1 MKKYFVMLLA
11 ASMCMCFAACGKGPD
26 KEQSQPEIQ
35 TTERTETVQSEVQTA
50 ESAET
55 VQLEI
60 QTTESSD
67 AVRTEKAE
75 VVGKWHLDS
84 EKNDLVSFEDS
95 LFTGYGEWGASMDI
109 QSDGKMDGFI
119 GIESWYGTYTVEDE
133 VIHAD
138 LTFDSGKSQQTK
150 DFRIVTEND
159 TTILEMDYKDMA
171 IYWAFGAQEDPANGA
186 DGE

>member
-26 KEQSQPEIQ
+26 KEQSQPEVQ
-35 TTERTETVQSEVQTA
+35 TT

-55 VQLEI
+55 VQTEI
-60 QTTESSD
+60 QTTEGTD
-67 AVRTEKAE
+67 AVRTEKTE

-84 EKNDLVSFEDS
+84 EKNDLAAFADS
-95 LFTGYGEWGASMDI
+95 LFTGYGEWGASLDI
-109 QSDGKMDGFI
+109 QSDGKMNWFI
-119 GIESWYGTYTVEDE
+119 GIESWSGTYTVEE
-133 VIHAD
+133 KVIHAD
-138 LTFDSGKSQQTK
+138 LISDSDKSQQTM

-159 TTILEMDYKDMA
+159 EAMLEMDYKDMT

>member
-26 KEQSQPEIQ
+26 KEQSQPEVQ
-35 TTERTETVQSEVQTA
+35 TT

-55 VQLEI
+55 VQTES
-60 QTTESSD
+60 QTTEGTD

-84 EKNDLVSFEDS
+84 EKNDLAAFEDS

-119 GIESWYGTYTVEDE
+119 GIESWSGTYTVEDE

-138 LTFDSGKSQQTK
+138 LTFDSGKSQQIM
-150 DFRIVTEND
+150 DFRIVAEND
-159 TTILEMDYKDMA
+159 TTILEMDYKDMT

-186 DGE
+186 DSE